1 MKRHILV
8 LGVLYVLFS
17 NNIHAS
23 VKVDFTGGSSISGD
37 LLSWDG
43 EKGIIKC
50 DLGEISVDKT
60 KITPDSLMR
69 IEDAVGNVKSLELML
84 KNGSLVKGKV
94 LSWDGRAAVLE
105 ADIGNITV
113 PAEKLSEES
122 SAKLNGLPKLKP
134 RSSPSPET
142 TVTNIPA
149 INDASDYKA
158 LSKYI
163 VIVEGDKSVGT
174 GFIAQYEGKTYLFT
188 NLHVLDG
195 NKSIK
200 CKTMQGKELAL
211 GKLLAS
217 TEYD

>member
-1 MKRHILV
+1 
-8 LGVLYVLFS
+8 
-17 NNIHAS
+17 
-23 VKVDFTGGSSISGD
+23 
-37 LLSWDG
+37 
-43 EKGIIKC
+43 
-50 DLGEISVDKT
+50 
-60 KITPDSLMR
+60 MR

-94 LSWDGRAAVLE
+94 LSWDGSSVVLE

-122 SAKLNGLPKLKP
+122 SAKLNWLPKLKP

-149 INDASDYKA
+149 TNDAADYKA

-217 TEYD
+217 TEYDLAAIELPQEKGGLEFQQHVDTSVTLGEDVIVFGNSFGGVLQRILRVNYWQLALSFWKQMSSL